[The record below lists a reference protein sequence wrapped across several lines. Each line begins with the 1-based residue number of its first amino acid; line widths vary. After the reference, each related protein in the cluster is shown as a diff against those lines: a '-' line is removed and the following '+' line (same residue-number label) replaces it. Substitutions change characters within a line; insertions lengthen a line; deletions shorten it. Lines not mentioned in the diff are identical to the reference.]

1 MSGKTARH
9 RGGHDAKRTERLSA
23 GQMQDRV
30 TEMAYPVRGPRIQK
44 GQALTEE
51 KASRTANLS
60 TQTPQVGV
68 VSDYT
73 RKRSSIVG
81 VVLETLAMS
90 LQVTHDVL
98 IPPSLLLSLFFCSSI
113 KQDSSQSREVFP
125 KRKIDLARQR
135 EREKIIL
142 LLSTKCHLSQHWL
155 SSTRRLQAEDG
166 AASLLHY

>member
-1 MSGKTARH
+1 
-9 RGGHDAKRTERLSA
+9 
-23 GQMQDRV
+23 
-30 TEMAYPVRGPRIQK
+30 MAYPIRGPRIQK

-98 IPPSLLLSLFFCSSI
+98 IPPSLLLSLFLLFFNKTRLLALTRS
-113 KQDSSQSREVFP
+113 FP
-125 KRKIDLARQR
+125 QEKIDLARQR
-135 EREKIIL
+135 KHEKIMF
-142 LLSTKCHLSQHWL
+142 LLSTKCHQSQHWL

>member
-1 MSGKTARH
+1 
-9 RGGHDAKRTERLSA
+9 
-23 GQMQDRV
+23 
-30 TEMAYPVRGPRIQK
+30 MAYPIRGPRIQK

-98 IPPSLLLSLFFCSSI
+98 IPPSLLLSLFF
-113 KQDSSQSREVFP
+113 V
-125 KRKIDLARQR
+125 
-135 EREKIIL
+135 
-142 LLSTKCHLSQHWL
+142 
-155 SSTRRLQAEDG
+155 LQ
-166 AASLLHY
+166 